1 MASIRYDKIPL
12 ILEYYGRTEKVLA
25 YDCSLSEEAT
35 LEPVYALGK
44 QGIAEQTPAGARKAS
59 VSFSYTPVLT
69 GESTVGNEFN
79 IINRAANKQKTTRG
93 NQALEIKHGTI
104 AMRFGGISGE
114 GILESYSV
122 SLEPYA
128 PVTCNVNFLLFG
140 SGENVPISGELI
152 SQDQAY
158 KQADLASDV
167 GHTAYSDFMAGES
180 PATITSDNQTGVLT
194 SVNYSI
200 NFNYEPVYK
209 LGQEFPSTF
218 LYHSA
223 NEQAK
228 IEENT
233 FETGIAFTG
242 KAENFDLEIKSLD
255 NKTAMRIRMTK
266 PVVKDSR
273 LSVSAGDIASTSK
286 TLNSFY

>member
-12 ILEYYGRTEKVLA
+12 ILEYDGRTEKVLA
-25 YDCSLSEEAT
+25 YDCSLNEEAT
-35 LEPVYALGK
+35 LQPAYSIGK

-69 GESTVGNEFN
+69 GYSTVGNEFN
-79 IINRAANKQKTTRG
+79 IINEAASKQKILKGT
-93 NQALEIKHGTI
+93 QATEVAI
-104 AMRFGGISGE
+104 RFGGISGE
-114 GILESYSV
+114 GLLESYSV

-128 PVTCNVNFLLFG
+128 PVTCNVNFLLLG
-140 SGENVPISGELI
+140 SGENIPVSGELI
-152 SQDQAY
+152 SQDQAH

-223 NEQAK
+223 NERAE
-228 IEENT
+228 ISENT

-255 NKTAMRIRMTK
+255 NKTAMRIRMTR
-266 PVVKDSR
+266 PIVKDSR
-273 LSVSAGDIASTSK
+273 LSISAGDIANTSK

>member
-1 MASIRYDKIPL
+1 M
-12 ILEYYGRTEKVLA
+12 
-25 YDCSLSEEAT
+25 
-35 LEPVYALGK
+35 
-44 QGIAEQTPAGARKAS
+44 
-59 VSFSYTPVLT
+59 
-69 GESTVGNEFN
+69 GNEFN
-79 IINRAANKQKTTRG
+79 IINRASNKQKTARG
-93 NQALEIKHGTI
+93 NQELEVKHGTI
-104 AMRFGGISGE
+104 AVRFGGISGE
-114 GILESYSV
+114 GLLESYSV

-128 PVTCNVNFLLFG
+128 PVTCNVNFLLLG
-140 SGENVPISGELI
+140 SGENVPVSGELI
-152 SQDQAY
+152 SQDQVHR
-158 KQADLASDV
+158 QANLASHV
-167 GHTAYSDFMAGES
+167 GHTSYSDFMAGES

-223 NEQAK
+223 NERAE
-228 IEENT
+228 ITENT

-242 KAENFDLEIKSLD
+242 KAENFDLEIKTLD

-266 PVVKDSR
+266 PVVKDSK
-273 LSVSAGDIASTSK
+273 LSISAGDIAGTSK

>member
-12 ILEYYGRTEKVLA
+12 ILEYDGRTEKVLA
-25 YDCSLSEEAT
+25 YDCSLNEEAT
-35 LEPVYALGK
+35 LQPAYSIGK

-69 GESTVGNEFN
+69 GYATVGNEFN
-79 IINRAANKQKTTRG
+79 IINEAASKQKILKGT
-93 NQALEIKHGTI
+93 QATEVAI
-104 AMRFGGISGE
+104 RFGGISGE
-114 GILESYSV
+114 GLLESYSV

-128 PVTCNVNFLLFG
+128 PVTCNVNFLLLG
-140 SGENVPISGELI
+140 SGENIPVSGELI
-152 SQDQAY
+152 SQDQAH

-223 NEQAK
+223 NERAE
-228 IEENT
+228 ISENT

-255 NKTAMRIRMTK
+255 NKTAMRIRMTR
-266 PVVKDSR
+266 PIVKDSR
-273 LSVSAGDIASTSK
+273 LSISAGDIANTSK